1 MQTSK
6 GVALLLAATFAAIA
20 GTAYCAQPPD
30 VGVSGVTTG
39 LAGTALSGGSD
50 AVPKPRA
57 TIRHNFRG
65 STRDCGSDGWPPPPG
80 GSYCDVADSN
90 GAIGPHYFVELVNN
104 HYAVYTKQGIPVV
117 QMPGGEFWGQA
128 GVPFGVNDSPLDPH
142 IVFDPAEGRWYAST
156 INAFSDGVTVAQ
168 GTDLRIA
175 VSQGD
180 DPTEGFI
187 GFKIHLREANG
198 VTNGEWPII
207 GYNGSGVFVSSAN
220 LDADFIPTGF
230 TLVVLPKLDL
240 LAHKPRIDR
249 MTVFRD
255 IPMPTAG
262 EWIVPTIDL
271 DGGEQDEIVLSTE
284 GIQQY
289 AFGTYKRN
297 DVRGNIF
304 NPHLDLGSGFP
315 DKYFFGRSD
324 YDYFFDAPQPDPT
337 ALPLNN
343 DFPVSP
349 RDPVKVNGQIW
360 MTTNAI
366 DTGTGRGSIHWL
378 RIDAANT
385 AIIDEGYI
393 GDATQSFLFPSIAA
407 NHDGDVVIGF
417 NAVGPG
423 PGQFASSYAVVGKT
437 AGKKTVFGT
446 PMLLARGSASYQ
458 LPTDVGVATWGN
470 YSRTMLDPE
479 DDKTFWTIQ
488 QIAVDTTH
496 WATQI
501 TALHIEPDRHQ
512 EYDVN

>member
-6 GVALLLAATFAAIA
+6 SVFLLLAAAFAAIA
-20 GTAYCAQPPD
+20 GTAYGAQPPD
-30 VGVSGVTTG
+30 VELSGVTTG
-39 LAGTALSGGSD
+39 LAGTAPSGGSD
-50 AVPKPRA
+50 AVHKPSA

-80 GSYCDVADSN
+80 GSYCDQPDAN
-90 GAIGPHYFVELVNN
+90 GAIGPDYFVELVNN

-117 QMPGGEFWGQA
+117 QMTGGEFWGQA
-128 GVPFGVNDSPLDPH
+128 GVPFGVNDSPLDPR
-142 IVFDPAEGRWYAST
+142 IVFDPAEGRWYAAT
-156 INAFSDGVTVAQ
+156 TNAFSDGVTVAF

-175 VSQGD
+175 VSRGD

-187 GFKIHLREANG
+187 GFKIHLHEANG
-198 VTNGEWPII
+198 VTNGEWPTI

-220 LDADFIPTGF
+220 TDADSIPTGF

-240 LAHKPRIDR
+240 LAPKPRIDR
-249 MTVFRD
+249 RTVFQN
-255 IPMPTAG
+255 IPIPTAG

-271 DGGEQDEIVLSTE
+271 DGSKQDEIVLSTE
-284 GIQQY
+284 GIIQY

-304 NPHLDLGSGFP
+304 APRLDLGSGFP

-324 YDYFFDAPQPDPT
+324 YNYFFDQPQPDPT

-343 DFPVSP
+343 NYPDIPTAPVM
-349 RDPVKVNGQIW
+349 VNGQIW
-360 MTTNAI
+360 MATNSI

-378 RIDAANT
+378 RMDAAKT

-393 GDATQSFLFPSIAA
+393 GDATQSFVFPSIAA

-437 AGKKTVFGT
+437 AGRKTVFGT
-446 PMLLARGSASYQ
+446 PMLLARGRASYQ
-458 LPTDVGVATWGN
+458 LPTDVGVASWGD
-470 YSRTMLDPE
+470 YSRTTLDPE
-479 DDKTFWTIQ
+479 DDETFWTIQ
-488 QIAVDTTH
+488 QIAVDRTH

-501 TALHIEPDRHQ
+501 TALHIEH
-512 EYDVN
+512 